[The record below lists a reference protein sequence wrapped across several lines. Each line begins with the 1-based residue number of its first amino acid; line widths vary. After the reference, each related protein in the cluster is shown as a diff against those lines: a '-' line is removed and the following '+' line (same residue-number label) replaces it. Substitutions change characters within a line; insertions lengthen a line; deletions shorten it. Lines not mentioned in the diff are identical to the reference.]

1 MTSDL
6 NWERYRTFLAV
17 LTEGS
22 LSGAARA
29 LGITQP
35 TAGRHIAALEAAFG
49 QTLFTRSPSGLLPT
63 EAAVAL
69 RGHAEA
75 LRSAAAAFER
85 AAASHG
91 AGVRGVV
98 RLSASDV
105 IAVEVLPPVLTQL
118 RRDHPGLVVELVP
131 TDRIQDVLNREADI
145 AVRMA
150 PPTQDALVA
159 RRVGGIEVGLFAR
172 DDYLA
177 RHGMPATIDALAHHA
192 LIGFDTVT
200 PFIRAATRML
210 PAWQRDAFA
219 LRTDSNLAQLAMIRA
234 GYGIGFCQTGL
245 AARDARLVRV
255 LPDALAT
262 VLETWVVMHEDLR
275 TSPRC
280 RVVFDALAD
289 GLRAYIEGVA
299 EPSARSAAMPAARA
313 GDEPA

>member
-1 MTSDL
+1 MTIDL

-35 TAGRHIAALEAAFG
+35 TAGRHVAALEAAFG

-63 EAAVAL
+63 EAAL
-69 RGHAEA
+69 A

-91 AGVRGVV
+91 AGVRGIV
-98 RLSASDV
+98 RISASDV
-105 IAVEVLPPVLTQL
+105 IAVEVLPPLLAQL
-118 RRDHPGLVVELVP
+118 RRDHPGLVIELVP
-131 TDRIQDVLNREADI
+131 TDRIQDVLKREADI

-150 PPTQDALVA
+150 PPAQDALVA
-159 RRVGGIEVGLFAR
+159 RRVGEIEVGLYAR

-177 RHGMPATIDALAHHA
+177 HHGAPATIDALAHHT

-200 PFIRAATRML
+200 PFIRSAGRGMPL
-210 PAWQRDAFA
+210 WKRDAFA

-234 GYGIGFCQTGL
+234 GYGIGFCQSAL
-245 AARDARLVRV
+245 AKRDARLVRV
-255 LPDALAT
+255 LPDALGMR
-262 VLETWVVMHEDLR
+262 LDTWVVMHEDLR
-275 TSPRC
+275 TSPRS
-280 RVVFDALAD
+280 RAVFDALAN
-289 GLRAYIEGVA
+289 GLRAYADGEVA
-299 EPSARSAAMPAARA
+299 E
-313 GDEPA
+313 

>member
-1 MTSDL
+1 MAIDL

-35 TAGRHIAALEAAFG
+35 TAGRHVAALEAAFG

-63 EAAVAL
+63 EAALAL

-91 AGVRGVV
+91 AGVRGIV
-98 RLSASDV
+98 RISASDV
-105 IAVEVLPPVLTQL
+105 IAVEVLPPILAQL
-118 RRDHPGLVVELVP
+118 RRNHPGLVIELVP
-131 TDRIQDVLNREADI
+131 TDRIQDVLKREADI

-150 PPTQDALVA
+150 PPVQEALVA
-159 RRVGGIEVGLFAR
+159 RRIGEIDVGLYAR

-177 RHGMPATIDALAHHA
+177 RNGSPTTIDELAHHP

-200 PFIRAATRML
+200 PFIRSMGRSMPL
-210 PAWQRDAFA
+210 WKRDAFA
-219 LRTDSNLAQLAMIRA
+219 LRTDSNVAQLAMIRA
-234 GYGIGFCQTGL
+234 GYGIGFCQSGL
-245 AARDARLVRV
+245 AKRDPRLVRV
-255 LPDALAT
+255 LPDGPAMQ
-262 VLETWVVMHEDLR
+262 LETWVVMHEDLR
-275 TSPRC
+275 SSPRC
-280 RVVFDALAD
+280 RAVFDALAD
-289 GLRAYIEGVA
+289 GLRAYVNGEAIE
-299 EPSARSAAMPAARA
+299 
-313 GDEPA
+313 

>member
-1 MTSDL
+1 MTIDL

-35 TAGRHIAALEAAFG
+35 TAGRHVAALESAFG

-91 AGVRGVV
+91 AGVRGIV
-98 RLSASDV
+98 RISASDV
-105 IAVEVLPPVLTQL
+105 IAVEVLPPMLAQL
-118 RRDHPGLVVELVP
+118 RGDHPGLVIELVS

-150 PPTQDALVA
+150 PPAQDALVA
-159 RRVGGIEVGLFAR
+159 RRIGAIEVALHAR

-177 RHGMPATIDALAHHA
+177 RNGAPSTVDELARHA

-200 PFIRAATRML
+200 PFIRAAGRAM
-210 PAWQRDAFA
+210 PQWKRDAFA

-234 GYGIGFCQTGL
+234 GYGIGFCQSAL
-245 AARDARLVRV
+245 ARRDARLVRV
-255 LPDALAT
+255 LPDTPALA
-262 VLETWVVMHEDLR
+262 LETWVVMHEDLR
-275 TSPRC
+275 TSARC
-280 RVVFDALAD
+280 RVVFDALAN
-289 GLRAYIEGVA
+289 GLRGYAEGGG
-299 EPSARSAAMPAARA
+299 E
-313 GDEPA
+313 

>member
-1 MTSDL
+1 MTIDL

-35 TAGRHIAALEAAFG
+35 TAGRHVAALEAAFG

-91 AGVRGVV
+91 AGVRGIV
-98 RLSASDV
+98 RISASDV
-105 IAVEVLPPVLTQL
+105 IAVEVLPPMLAQL
-118 RRDHPGLVVELVP
+118 RGDHPGLVIELVS

-150 PPTQDALVA
+150 PPAQDALVA
-159 RRVGGIEVGLFAR
+159 RRIGAIEVALHAR

-177 RHGMPATIDALAHHA
+177 RNGTPSTLDELARHA

-200 PFIRAATRML
+200 PFIRAAGRAM
-210 PAWQRDAFA
+210 PQWKRDAFA

-234 GYGIGFCQTGL
+234 GYGIGFCQSAL
-245 AARDARLVRV
+245 ARRDARLVRV
-255 LPDALAT
+255 LPDTPALA
-262 VLETWVVMHEDLR
+262 LETWVVMHEDLR

-280 RVVFDALAD
+280 RVVFDALAN
-289 GLRAYIEGVA
+289 GLRRYAEGGG
-299 EPSARSAAMPAARA
+299 E
-313 GDEPA
+313 

>member
-1 MTSDL
+1 MTTDL

-35 TAGRHIAALEAAFG
+35 TAGRHVAALEAAFG

-63 EAAVAL
+63 EAALAL

-91 AGVRGVV
+91 AGVRGIV
-98 RLSASDV
+98 RISASDV
-105 IAVEVLPPVLTQL
+105 IAVEVLPPMLAQL
-118 RRDHPGLVVELVP
+118 RRNHPGLVIELVP
-131 TDRIQDVLNREADI
+131 TDRLQDVLKREADI

-150 PPTQDALVA
+150 PPTQEALVA
-159 RRVGGIEVGLFAR
+159 RRIGAVDVGLYAR

-177 RHGMPATIDALAHHA
+177 HNGVPETTDALAHHA

-200 PFIRAATRML
+200 PFIRSMGRSMPL
-210 PAWQRDAFA
+210 WKRDAFS

-234 GYGIGFCQTGL
+234 GYGIGFCQSGL
-245 AARDARLVRV
+245 AKRDARLVRV
-255 LPDALAT
+255 LPDTLAMQ
-262 VLETWVVMHEDLR
+262 LETWVVMHEDLR
-275 TSPRC
+275 SSPRC
-280 RVVFDALAD
+280 RAVFDALAD
-289 GLRAYIEGVA
+289 GLHAYVSGEIVE
-299 EPSARSAAMPAARA
+299 
-313 GDEPA
+313 

>member
-1 MTSDL
+1 MAIDL

-35 TAGRHIAALEAAFG
+35 TAGRHVAALEAAFG

-63 EAAVAL
+63 EAALAL

-91 AGVRGVV
+91 AGVRGTV
-98 RLSASDV
+98 RISASDV
-105 IAVEVLPPVLTQL
+105 IAVEVLPPMLVQL
-118 RRDHPGLVVELVP
+118 RRDHPGLVIELVP
-131 TDRIQDVLNREADI
+131 TDRIQNVLNREADL

-150 PPTQDALVA
+150 PPAQDPLVA
-159 RRVGGIEVGLFAR
+159 RRVGEIDVGLHAR

-177 RHGMPATIDALAHHA
+177 RNGTPSTIDELAHHA
-192 LIGFDTVT
+192 LIGFDTET
-200 PFIRAATRML
+200 PFIRSAGHMMPLWR
-210 PAWQRDAFA
+210 RDAFA
-219 LRTDSNLAQLAMIRA
+219 LRTDSNLAHLAMIRA
-234 GYGIGFCQTGL
+234 GYGIGFCQSRL
-245 AARDARLVRV
+245 AQRDARLVRV
-255 LPDALAT
+255 LPDGPAMK
-262 VLETWVVMHEDLR
+262 LETWVVMHEDLR

-280 RVVFDALAD
+280 RAVFDALAN
-289 GLRAYIEGVA
+289 GLRAYAEGTA
-299 EPSARSAAMPAARA
+299 
-313 GDEPA
+313 D

>member
-1 MTSDL
+1 MTIDL
-6 NWERYRTFLAV
+6 SWERYRTFLAV

-35 TAGRHIAALEAAFG
+35 TAGRHVAALEAAFG

-63 EAAVAL
+63 EAALAL

-91 AGVRGVV
+91 AGVRGTV
-98 RLSASDV
+98 RISASDV
-105 IAVEVLPPVLTQL
+105 IAVEVLPPILAQL
-118 RRDHPGLVVELVP
+118 RRDHPGVVIELVA
-131 TDRIQDVLNREADI
+131 TDRVQDVLNREADI

-150 PPTQDALVA
+150 SPAQEALIA
-159 RRVGGIEVGLFAR
+159 RRVGAIDVGLHAR

-177 RHGMPATIDALAHHA
+177 RTGTPATLDELAHHA

-200 PFIRAATRML
+200 PFIRSAARGM
-210 PAWQRDAFA
+210 PFWKRDAFA
-219 LRTDSNLAQLAMIRA
+219 LRTDSNLAHLAMIRA
-234 GYGIGFCQTGL
+234 GYGIGFCQNRL
-245 AARDARLVRV
+245 AQRDARLVRV
-255 LPDALAT
+255 LPDELAMA
-262 VLETWVVMHEDLR
+262 LETWIVMHEDLR

-280 RVVFDALAD
+280 RAVFDALAN
-289 GLRAYIEGVA
+289 GLRAYAEGTA
-299 EPSARSAAMPAARA
+299 E
-313 GDEPA
+313 